1 MCRLWDSISGAQVM
15 LVENDKKCRFTAVV
29 WDQPASELLLGD
41 ELGFLYFYSLSTE
54 KCVKQER
61 VVEEQGGEKALSSI
75 RALSLHTS
83 AGQQEV
89 IVTSLNATNG
99 WLVLREVEYSETVGH
114 EGAIIGLAVS
124 DNFPQLPK
132 QGVGAA
138 VRAAGD
144 AGEAPAPAGAV
155 GVPGS
160 APVIA
165 PVIYSAAL
173 DNTIRA
179 WDPYDMATLSIMH
192 ETEGECHI
200 CRSRA

>member
-15 LVENDKKCRFTAVV
+15 LVENDKKCRFTAVA

-89 IVTSLNATNG
+89 LVTSLGATNG
-99 WLVLREVEYSETVGH
+99 WLVLRDVEYSETVGH

-132 QGVGAA
+132 KGVGAA
-138 VRAAGD
+138 VRAASCSVRL
-144 AGEAPAPAGAV
+144 A
-155 GVPGS
+155 S
-160 APVIA
+160 A
-165 PVIYSAAL
+165 
-173 DNTIRA
+173 
-179 WDPYDMATLSIMH
+179 
-192 ETEGECHI
+192 
-200 CRSRA
+200 

>member
-15 LVENDKKCRFTAVV
+15 LVENDKKCRFTAVA

-132 QGVGAA
+132 KGVGAA
-138 VRAAGD
+138 VRADGD
-144 AGEAPAPAGAV
+144 AGLATAPAGAV
-155 GVPGS
+155 GAPGS
-160 APVIA
+160 A

-200 CRSRA
+200 